1 MLAAVS
7 GSDYPLQ
14 NIIWTMFIFFGLA
27 LWVWLLVVV
36 LTDVF
41 ARRDLKTWERIG
53 WVVLAFVLPII
64 GPLGYL
70 ALRSPEA
77 GDLRFTGSGS
87 RRTRADDDYLKA
99 ATGDGQYHGLHD
111 EATFRRDMSGPV
123 RPA

>member
-7 GSDYPLQ
+7 GSDFPLQ

-27 LWVWLLVVV
+27 LWVWLIVVV

-41 ARRDLKTWERIG
+41 ARPDLKTWERIG
-53 WVVLAFVLPII
+53 WVVLSFLLPII
-64 GPLGYL
+64 GPLGDL
-70 ALRSPEA
+70 SLRSPDL
-77 GDLRFTGSGS
+77 GDLRFTG
-87 RRTRADDDYLKA
+87 RRSAPASTDDYYRTTV
-99 ATGDGQYHGLHD
+99 TGDGQYHGLHD

>member
-7 GSDYPLQ
+7 GSDFPLQ

-27 LWVWLLVVV
+27 LWVWLIVVV

-41 ARRDLKTWERIG
+41 ARPDLKMWERIG
-53 WVVLAFVLPII
+53 WVVLSFVLPII

-70 ALRSPEA
+70 SLRSPDLGE
-77 GDLRFTGSGS
+77 LRFTG
-87 RRTRADDDYLKA
+87 RRSTPLGTDTYERSV
-99 ATGDGQYHGLHD
+99 TGDGQYHGLRD
-111 EATFRRDMSGPV
+111 EAADRRAMSGPI

>member
-7 GSDYPLQ
+7 GSDFPLQ
-14 NIIWTMFIFFGLA
+14 NIIWTIIIFFGLA

-41 ARRDLKTWERIG
+41 ARPDLKTWERIG
-53 WVVLAFVLPII
+53 WVVLSFVLPLL

-70 ALRSPEA
+70 SLRDPA
-77 GDLRFTGSGS
+77 VGDLRFTGTRS
-87 RRTRADDDYLKA
+87 RVPTDDSLTT
-99 ATGDGQYHGLHD
+99 ATGDGQFHGLHD

>member
-1 MLAAVS
+1 VYVAAES
-7 GSDYPLQ
+7 GSDFPLQ

-27 LWVWLLVVV
+27 LWVWLIVVV

-41 ARRDLKTWERIG
+41 ARSDLKTWERIG
-53 WVVLAFVLPII
+53 WVVLSFVLPIL

-70 ALRSPEA
+70 SLRSPDV
-77 GDLRFTGSGS
+77 GDLRFTGTKS
-87 RRTRADDDYLKA
+87 RVPTDDYLTSV
-99 ATGDGQYHGLHD
+99 TGDGQYHGLHD

>member
-7 GSDYPLQ
+7 GSDFPLQ

-27 LWVWLLVVV
+27 LWVWLIVVV

-53 WVVLAFVLPII
+53 WVVLAFVLPVI

-70 ALRSPEA
+70 SLRSPDA
-77 GDLRFTGSGS
+77 GDLRFTGSRPTRVGS
-87 RRTRADDDYLKA
+87 QGDYLRT
-99 ATGDGQYHGLHD
+99 ATGDGQYHGLRD
-111 EATFRRDMSGPV
+111 EATLRRDMAGPV